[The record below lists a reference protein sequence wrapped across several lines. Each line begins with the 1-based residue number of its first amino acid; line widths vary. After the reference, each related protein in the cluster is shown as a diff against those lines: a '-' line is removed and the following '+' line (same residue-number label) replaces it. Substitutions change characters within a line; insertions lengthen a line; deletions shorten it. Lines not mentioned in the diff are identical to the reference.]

1 MVPRKLPSNGRADAK
16 ATDRHL
22 FDAYG
27 FTLPQT

>member
-22 FDAYG
+22 FDAY